1 MIFLSALKATFHF
14 TNEDLRKLMCNGGAK
29 RIGENIF
36 IDDTETGGGS
46 GRAGGGAQ
54 SGTGTDN
61 RKTVDRSWIWAAVL
75 SVWET
80 IKNVRNM
87 VAYG

>member
-1 MIFLSALKATFHF
+1 MVAEM
-14 TNEDLRKLMCNGGAK
+14 EDGGTK
-29 RIGENIF
+29 SVEPVIIH
-36 IDDTETGGGS
+36 DTETGGGS

-87 VAYG
+87 VTYG